1 MLFGGETSTSNIESC
16 SSPETD
22 LQLSRTTALGLP
34 TSSED
39 HRYFDHFRNYAVQDL
54 AAILDA
60 DLWRCYILKI
70 SLSKPAVKHAIL
82 AVSAQHEIFLKTG
95 FTNTARN
102 IVIKDSVVAYSW
114 KHYMMAVQQL
124 HDSIHHATVD
134 RPVTEET
141 IITCLLLT
149 FIEVLQGN
157 YPNALMHLEGG
168 LQIFS
173 NHYSSGDR
181 STAPESY
188 HDDHMKSLARIFK
201 RLDIQA
207 SSYVG
212 DRSVTTFSV
221 PCDENRSNPL
231 VLPFLLR
238 LDLDFITIQDARDAL
253 DERVAHVYK
262 FLRST
267 SQSSQGDPLFK
278 TRRVFELKYDLNL
291 HSGGAHGPGMANVIR
306 ERQQYLAAL
315 GTWAC
320 AFEAFLERSSGSA
333 VPCQGKSKPCLRGE
347 EVQQCAV
354 LWLSYLVTLI
364 TLSTC
369 FESDETSYD
378 EYLPQFQKIVYH
390 SRSILHTEGVRTKTL
405 ADKRLSLEMSV
416 IHPLFI
422 TAFKCRDPTVRRAA
436 ISLLHI
442 SGQEGVWNGKM
453 LAKIVEHVVE
463 YEETHGYVNVAR
475 EQSPSTELV
484 PGTPESGWEALKLY
498 EIEEP
503 DMISIPEFARVHGVH
518 PDLSDPGRGTLWF
531 EYSTRE
537 FIISEGVHERDS
549 DGQWEMYK
557 WVYHKA
563 FIEL

>member
-1 MLFGGETSTSNIESC
+1 MICGGETSTSSIESC
-16 SSPETD
+16 SSPAND
-22 LQLSRTTALGLP
+22 LQLSQTTALGLP

-39 HRYFDHFRNYAVQDL
+39 HRYFNHFRNHAVQDL
-54 AAILDA
+54 ASTLDA
-60 DLWRCYILKI
+60 DIWRCYILKI
-70 SLSKPAVKHAIL
+70 GLAKPAVKHAIL
-82 AVSAQHEIFLKTG
+82 AVSAQHELFLKTG
-95 FTNTARN
+95 FTNASQN
-102 IVIKDSVVAYSW
+102 VVIKDPVGAYSW
-114 KHYMMAVQQL
+114 KHYVMAVQQL
-124 HDSIHHATVD
+124 RLSIRHATSD
-134 RPVTEET
+134 RPAMEET
-141 IITCLLLT
+141 IVTCLLLT
-149 FIEVLQGN
+149 FIEVLYGN

-173 NHYSSGDR
+173 SHYPSGGGPK
-181 STAPESY
+181 APKPQ
-188 HDDHMKSLARIFK
+188 HDDPMKSLARIFK

-207 SSYVG
+207 SSYLG

-221 PCDENRSNPL
+221 PCSEIRSNPP
-231 VLPFLLR
+231 VLPFLSQT
-238 LDLDFITIQDARDAL
+238 DLEFITKENVRDAL
-253 DERVAHVYK
+253 DERVAHIYK

-267 SQSSQGDPLFK
+267 AQSLQGDPLFE
-278 TRRVFELKYDLNL
+278 TRRVFELRYDLNM
-291 HSGGAHGPGMANVIR
+291 HARGAQGPGIANVMR
-306 ERQQYLAAL
+306 ERQQYLTAL
-315 GTWAC
+315 GAWAC
-320 AFEAFLERSSGSA
+320 AFEVFLERSSGSA
-333 VPCQGKSKPCLRGE
+333 FQCQGKSKPGLRSE

-390 SRSILHTEGVRTKTL
+390 SRSILHTEVVKTKTL

-422 TAFKCRDPTVRRAA
+422 TAFKCRDPTVRRDA

-453 LAKIVEHVVE
+453 LAKIVEHVVKH
-463 YEETHGYVNVAR
+463 EESQSYVNVIR
-475 EQSPSTELV
+475 EQSPGTELA
-484 PGTPESGWEALKLY
+484 PGTPERGWEALKVS
-498 EIEEP
+498 EKEEL

-518 PDLSDPGRGTLWF
+518 PDLSDPGHGTLWF

-537 FIISEGVHERDS
+537 FIIPEGVHGGDS
-549 DGQWEMYK
+549 DDQWETYK